1 MKHLLI
7 ILLAFHSVLNAQEL
21 QLTKATKQQINHGAA
36 PGSTIN
42 YTVMLKKDKNFKWS
56 IDSVHTPLGKS
67 LKFNVVKVDDMNAT
81 SPNYQAVKCYC
92 KKDKGNY
99 QITFSTNKKRGG
111 GRPNSPPNNMVEVED
126 FNSGAIIFY
135 TVKGK
140 VKQLKIESFEELE
153 TVNAP

>member
-1 MKHLLI
+1 MRVFLLFF
-7 ILLAFHSVLNAQEL
+7 ILVATHLNAQDL
-21 QLTKATKQQINHGAA
+21 KLTKATKQQINHGAA

-42 YTVMLKKDKNFKWS
+42 YTVILKKDKSFKWS
-56 IDSVHTPLGKS
+56 IDSVHTPLGRS
-67 LKFNVVKVDDMNAT
+67 LKFNVVKVDDVNAT
-81 SPNYQAVKCYC
+81 SPNYQAIKCYC

-99 QITFSTNKKRGG
+99 QITFSTNKKRGS
-111 GRPNSPPNNMVEVED
+111 GRPNSPPNNTVEVED

-135 TVKGK
+135 TAKGK